1 MVDKKFIEWFYT
13 EVYAEPN
20 HNRNGWMR
28 DHADLTSHNCRD
40 WWMRE
45 AYKAGYQQRKQEE
58 IAELDLWMDQLQ
70 KDFDEQT

>member
-1 MVDKKFIEWFYT
+1 MPDDKFIEWFYH

-28 DHADLTSHNCRD
+28 DYAKLDNHQCRD

-45 AYKAGYQQRKQEE
+45 AYKAGYKQR
-58 IAELDLWMDQLQ
+58 QL
-70 KDFDEQT
+70 DEQQEWIDMLEDFENEQT

>member
-1 MVDKKFIEWFYT
+1 MVDKKFIEWFYQ

-28 DHADLTSHNCRD
+28 DHADMTNHNCRD

-45 AYKAGYQQRKQEE
+45 AYKAGYQQRQLDEQQEYE
-58 IAELDLWMDQLQ
+58 SWLEATSE
-70 KDFDEQT
+70 DFDDE